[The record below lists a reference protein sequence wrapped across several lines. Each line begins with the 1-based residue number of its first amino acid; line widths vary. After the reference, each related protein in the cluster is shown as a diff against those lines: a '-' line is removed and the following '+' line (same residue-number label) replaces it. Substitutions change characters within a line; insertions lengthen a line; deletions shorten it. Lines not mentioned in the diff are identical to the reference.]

1 MTNDQPIP
9 VNQMK
14 YPSLDGFNNSVQP
27 SNQPAQK
34 NPSMAVAHDL
44 IDISEP
50 AVEKSAFDC
59 DADDTAVN

>member
-1 MTNDQPIP
+1 MTNDQPVP

-14 YPSLDGFNNSVQP
+14 YPSLDGFNNS

-50 AVEKSAFDC
+50 AAEKSAFDC
-59 DADDTAVN
+59 DADDTAVI

>member
-1 MTNDQPIP
+1 
-9 VNQMK
+9 MK
-14 YPSLDGFNNSVQP
+14 YPSLDGFNNSVKP

-50 AVEKSAFDC
+50 AAEKSAFDC